1 MFNKKFIVFIT
12 AFVLLISLSNMI
24 KAESIIL
31 ADRDINDELHDY
43 FTIELNELEAE
54 EKEEV
59 NLPQVFTTE
68 NITTPT
74 GLTGDDF
81 NKLIENTPLK
91 GMGETIVSV
100 ENEYNIN
107 GLFLLSVANIESGM
121 GRASRGYNL
130 FGMIGR
136 KHQSY
141 KHSMIEFAKLIN
153 KSYAGMSIK
162 SLAKKYCPPNHSKWV
177 IALNNTYN
185 KFRGILNV

>member
-12 AFVLLISLSNMI
+12 AFILLIFQSNMI
-24 KAESIIL
+24 KAESVIL
-31 ADRDINDELHDY
+31 ADRDINDELQDY
-43 FTIELNELEAE
+43 FTIELNELE
-54 EKEEV
+54 KEV
-59 NLPQVFTTE
+59 NLPQVLAPE
-68 NITTPT
+68 NIITPT

-81 NKLIENTPLK
+81 NKLIKNTPLK

-107 GLFLLSVANIESGM
+107 GLFMLSVANIESGM

-130 FGMIGR
+130 FGMICR

-153 KSYAGMSIK
+153 RSYTGMSIK
-162 SLAKKYCPPNHSKWV
+162 SLAKKYCPPNHGKWV